1 MACYAEDNGNWWKLT
16 SICEILIKKITMV
29 KKLEDEIM
37 DLLNKTLEL
46 VVKQ

>member
-1 MACYAEDNGNWWKLT
+1 
-16 SICEILIKKITMV
+16 MV

-46 VVKQ
+46 LVKQQREFKVKIQENIKSLLK

>member
-1 MACYAEDNGNWWKLT
+1 
-16 SICEILIKKITMV
+16 MV

-46 VVKQ
+46 LVKEQREFKVKIKKI

>member
-1 MACYAEDNGNWWKLT
+1 
-16 SICEILIKKITMV
+16 MV

-46 VVKQ
+46 LVKEQREFKVKIQENIKSLLK

>member
-1 MACYAEDNGNWWKLT
+1 
-16 SICEILIKKITMV
+16 MV

-46 VVKQ
+46 VVKQQREFKVKIQENIKSLLK

>member
-1 MACYAEDNGNWWKLT
+1 
-16 SICEILIKKITMV
+16 MV

-46 VVKQ
+46 LVEEQREFKVKIQENIKSLLK